1 MRVSECAES
10 RWPMIRIPSI
20 FDPDFDKLS
29 SRSRAVSAGCCPSG
43 GCAPTAPVAASA
55 GTGSNPF
62 VNFYRGFDG
71 KFDAREIQ
79 VQGKEIIK
87 DLAKYGG
94 GIVSIQ
100 KGETG
105 ATADQRKALAEQ
117 LKTLSKEFADFSEI
131 AAKGVAPPS

>member
-1 MRVSECAES
+1 
-10 RWPMIRIPSI
+10 MIRIPSI
-20 FDPDFDKLS
+20 FDPDFDKQS
-29 SRSRAVSAGCCPSG
+29 TRNRAVYAGCRPAG
-43 GCAPTAPVAASA
+43 GCAPSMTAAPASTAAAS
-55 GTGSNPF
+55 GNNPF
-62 VNFYRGFDG
+62 INFWRGFDG

-79 VQGKEIIK
+79 MQGKEIIK

-105 ATADQRKALAEQ
+105 ASTDQRKALAEQ
-117 LKTLSKEFADFSEI
+117 LKIMSKEFAEFAEV

>member
-1 MRVSECAES
+1 
-10 RWPMIRIPSI
+10 MIRIPSI
-20 FDPDFDKLS
+20 FDPDFDKMS

-43 GCAPTAPVAASA
+43 GCASAPPVVASA
-55 GTGSNPF
+55 SAIGAVGSDNPF
-62 VNFYRGFDG
+62 INFWRGFDG